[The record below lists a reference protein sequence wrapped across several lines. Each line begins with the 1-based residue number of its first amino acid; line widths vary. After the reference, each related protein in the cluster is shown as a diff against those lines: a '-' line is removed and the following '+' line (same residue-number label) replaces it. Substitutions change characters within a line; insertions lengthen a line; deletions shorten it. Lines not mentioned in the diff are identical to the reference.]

1 MSHAPQ
7 SGQREP
13 PISSPHVPVPNAPHI
28 RLDDVARRARVSLS
42 TASRVINDNGYP
54 VAEATR
60 QRVLDAVR
68 DLNYSP
74 SVLARALVTKRT
86 QIIGVIVGDVTDPYF
101 SEIVRGVEDVARR
114 AGYLV
119 IVCNADRDP
128 VTELSYLRTLLGYRV
143 DGVIL
148 AGGGTLDEA
157 HRGPHRQAIT
167 SLERQGSVV
176 VALAEVAAAVPRI
189 SIDNRAAAAVLARHL
204 RDLGHTRI
212 AVITGPER
220 ITTARTRLDGVR
232 DVLGPHGV
240 ALEWQA
246 NGSFTIQGGERAAE
260 ALLTQASRPTAI
272 IALNDQMA
280 VGAVAVAHRLGLRLP
295 ADLSLVGFGDT
306 TAARQTWP
314 QLTTI
319 SVPRHELG
327 ALATNAILLQL
338 QGGAPAAS
346 RQLDFTLVVRGTSGP
361 PLARL
366 GTAAPG
372 TTRRP

>member
-1 MSHAPQ
+1 LSPARQ
-7 SGQREP
+7 VGES
-13 PISSPHVPVPNAPHI
+13 PISSPQAPVPNSPYV

-128 VTELSYLRTLLGYRV
+128 ATEVSYLRTLLGYRV

-148 AGGGTLDEA
+148 AGGGSLEEA
-157 HRGPHRQAIT
+157 HRAPLRQAIAG
-167 SLERQGSVV
+167 LERQGSVV
-176 VALAEVAAAVPRI
+176 VSLAEVAASVPCI
-189 SIDNRAAAAVLARHL
+189 SIDNRAAAAAAARHL
-204 RDLGHTRI
+204 IALGHTRI
-212 AVITGPER
+212 GVIAGPEH
-220 ITTARTRLDGVR
+220 ITTARARLDGVQ
-232 DVLGPHGV
+232 DVLGPQGIRPGWLV
-240 ALEWQA
+240 
-246 NGSFTIQGGERAAE
+246 NGRFTVQGGELAAE
-260 ALLTQASRPTAI
+260 VLLNRASRPTAI

-280 VGAVAVAHRLGLRLP
+280 VGTVAAAHRHRLSIP
-295 ADLSLVGFGDT
+295 DDLSVVGFGDT

-314 QLTTI
+314 PLTTI

-327 ALATNAILLQL
+327 ARATNAILTQL
-338 QGGAPAAS
+338 QDGTRAAS
-346 RQLDFTLVVRGTSGP
+346 CQLDYALVVRGTTGP
-361 PLARL
+361 PPVRSRPLVPN
-366 GTAAPG
+366 APQ
-372 TTRRP
+372 P

>member
-1 MSHAPQ
+1 
-7 SGQREP
+7 
-13 PISSPHVPVPNAPHI
+13 VPYV
-28 RLDDVARRARVSLS
+28 RLDDVARRAHVSLS
-42 TASRVINDNGYP
+42 TASRVVNDNGYP

-128 VTELSYLRTLLGYRV
+128 ATELSYLRTLLGYRV

-148 AGGGTLDEA
+148 TGGGSRDEA
-157 HRGPHRQAIT
+157 HRGPHRQAIAR
-167 SLERQGSVV
+167 LERQGSVV
-176 VALAEVAAAVPRI
+176 VSLAEVAAAVPRI
-189 SIDNRAAAAVLARHL
+189 SIDNRAAAAALARHL

-212 AVITGPER
+212 AVIAGPDQ
-220 ITTARTRLDGVR
+220 ITTARTRLDGVC
-232 DVLGPHGV
+232 DILGPDGV
-240 ALEWQA
+240 PPAWLA
-246 NGSFTIQGGERAAE
+246 NGNFTVEGGEHAAD
-260 ALLTQASRPTAI
+260 ALLTRGSRPTAI

-280 VGAVAVAHRLGLRLP
+280 VGAVAAAHRHGLRIP
-295 ADLSLVGFGDT
+295 DDLSIVGFGDT

-314 QLTTI
+314 PLTTI

-338 QGGAPAAS
+338 EGGTPAAS
-346 RQLDFTLVVRGTSGP
+346 RQLDFTLVVRGTTGP
-361 PLARL
+361 PPPAPRR
-366 GTAAPG
+366 TAPG
-372 TTRRP
+372 ASQRS